1 MKRTCALLAMLILSA
16 CSGGG
21 SSVPGLK
28 SAAATGTRTG
38 AALAI
43 RIPHAASAA
52 GAARRTPAYIS
63 AATESISITVYPN
76 GGSSPLGGYPQTFD
90 LTPGSPG
97 CVQGDMSTVC
107 TISLPL
113 SPGSYSISLT
123 TYDGPSGTG
132 NALSVAQSVPATIV
146 QGQANTIAVALGG
159 VPVSLQLLASN
170 QTAVAQEHVVTLSSH
185 TTGAIA
191 AYALDADGEEII
203 GAGAPAISASTD
215 NGAQIAV
222 AQPTSG
228 QLNTIGL
235 VSLATNAIAHV
246 TITATPAAGTGA
258 AAVSRWVTVQDPAM
272 ALVYI
277 ISSYAFNIFD
287 QTATDVTPSA
297 AAISGIQQGAGAV
310 GATYDSA
317 NGLIYVSVQ
326 ATPSYIV
333 AFDKSGNP
341 VPLNAGASGLALIEG
356 IAYDPVS
363 GYIYAGNNNVA
374 IDGSGNAHSIATTLP
389 GYYAFMYDAADNA
402 IFAGPNKY
410 DAGGSSVGSLPFPS
424 SGGVQAET
432 YNAANGLLYIATAYP
447 TGVEVYNTSGA
458 QQSTTGA
465 FAVDSGAFIG
475 AIGADPGTGN
485 VYVATNTRET
495 FGFDRQ
501 GNPLP
506 APWHT
511 IPNAGAGS
519 DAGNVLLITP

>member
-1 MKRTCALLAMLILSA
+1 
-16 CSGGG
+16 
-21 SSVPGLK
+21 
-28 SAAATGTRTG
+28 
-38 AALAI
+38 
-43 RIPHAASAA
+43 
-52 GAARRTPAYIS
+52 
-63 AATESISITVYPN
+63 
-76 GGSSPLGGYPQTFD
+76 
-90 LTPGSPG
+90 
-97 CVQGDMSTVC
+97 
-107 TISLPL
+107 
-113 SPGSYSISLT
+113 
-123 TYDGPSGTG
+123 
-132 NALSVAQSVPATIV
+132 
-146 QGQANTIAVALGG
+146 
-159 VPVSLQLLASN
+159 
-170 QTAVAQEHVVTLSSH
+170 
-185 TTGAIA
+185 
-191 AYALDADGEEII
+191 
-203 GAGAPAISASTD
+203 
-215 NGAQIAV
+215 
-222 AQPTSG
+222 
-228 QLNTIGL
+228 
-235 VSLATNAIAHV
+235 
-246 TITATPAAGTGA
+246 
-258 AAVSRWVTVQDPAM
+258 
-272 ALVYI
+272 
-277 ISSYAFNIFD
+277 
-287 QTATDVTPSA
+287 
-297 AAISGIQQGAGAV
+297 
-310 GATYDSA
+310 
-317 NGLIYVSVQ
+317 
-326 ATPSYIV
+326 
-333 AFDKSGNP
+333 